1 MATVDYAGVAVE
13 VAAAIAEVGQV
24 GAIKRTTPPDP
35 ILGGDG
41 TTTSYPA
48 TLFPNAIDK
57 KYANGSSIVVGDVEI
72 YVSSIG
78 LAIVPAVGD
87 VVTAGG
93 VDYRIVNA
101 DPQNYD
107 GVTNV
112 VYILQGR
119 IDA

>member
-24 GAIKRTTPPDP
+24 GAIKRTTAPDP

-48 TLFPNAIDK
+48 TLVPMTYDAR
-57 KYANGSSIVVGDVEI
+57 YVNGTTIISSDRQI

-93 VDYRIVNA
+93 VDYRIVA
-101 DPQNYD
+101 TDPQNYD

>member
-1 MATVDYAGVAVE
+1 MASFDYAKTQAT
-13 VAAAIAEVGQV
+13 AERLINRFGHV

-41 TTTSYPA
+41 TTTSYAA
-48 TLFPNAIDK
+48 TLVPMAIDK
-57 KYANGSSIVVGDVEI
+57 KYANGSTIVAGDVEV
-72 YVSSIG
+72 YVSSVG

-93 VDYRIVNA
+93 VDYRIVA
-101 DPQNYD
+101 VDPQNYD

>member
-1 MATVDYAGVAVE
+1 MATFDYVE
-13 VAAAIAEVGQV
+13 MQETAAELIEEVGQV

-48 TLFPNAIDK
+48 TLVPMTYDTR
-57 KYANGSSIVVGDVEI
+57 YVDGSTIQATDRQI
-72 YVSSIG
+72 YVSAVG

-93 VDYRIVNA
+93 VDYRIVA
-101 DPQNYD
+101 MDPNNFD
-107 GVTNV
+107 GATNV
-112 VYILQGR
+112 VFVCQGR

>member
-1 MATVDYAGVAVE
+1 MASFDYAKTQAT
-13 VAAAIAEVGQV
+13 AERLINRFGHV

-35 ILGGDG
+35 IIGGDG
-41 TTTSYPA
+41 TTTSYAA
-48 TLFPNAIDK
+48 TLVPMTYDAR
-57 KYANGSSIVVGDVEI
+57 YVNGTTIISSDRQI
-72 YVSSIG
+72 YVSAVG
-78 LAIVPAVGD
+78 LSIVPAVGD
-87 VVTAGG
+87 VVRAGG